1 MVQVLCGFAELLLR
15 RRQLI
20 TFDVHLLL
28 ILFYEV
34 VGAQRVCVRI
44 QEQLCRLLLDLS
56 LGLVDPLNV
65 GKEFGS
71 VQACQI
77 SVSKAKNL
85 PARVRVLP
93 STLRPFITRL
103 WSGDRTQ
110 AGSYLIW
117 WPTRI

>member
-1 MVQVLCGFAELLLR
+1 VVQVLCGFAELLLR

-71 VQACQI
+71 VQAGK
-77 SVSKAKNL
+77 S
-85 PARVRVLP
+85 ARAPLYIEAIHDPLVVR
-93 STLRPFITRL
+93 
-103 WSGDRTQ
+103 
-110 AGSYLIW
+110 
-117 WPTRI
+117 